1 MKRPLLLLAFSFYLL
16 SSPLQAQHYRVQH
29 LGDEVNTT
37 GSESGAMLMDD
48 SVVLYATTRAASDTK
63 GRLYIVDFSPVLSQ
77 IMQATRSA
85 DGTFSDVRQ
94 NRFGLNVKGKNCGN
108 VAHDA
113 VHDILYFTVQD
124 MGEKSKPQIW
134 WTRRTDGRWS
144 KPRPMDGDVNV
155 KGYASTHPAVGY
167 MPDGK
172 TILYF
177 SSDRPG
183 GLGGLDIWYAVI
195 LSDGKPGRS
204 TNLGTPVNT
213 DSNEVTPFYSIH
225 EGILYFSS
233 NRTGGQG
240 GYDVYASEGAR
251 NTWQLPR
258 NLGKELNSPYND
270 LFFNLFPCH
279 CKCLPMKEDSL
290 SGGGRAESV
299 EACGFL
305 TSNRRGSLF
314 EVDSHCCND
323 LFVWSRLRKPAP
335 QPRPVPQPPAETLL
349 DYLPLSL
356 YFHNDEPDPATLD
369 TVTRLTYTACWKHYT
384 QMRDEYKGAQTSPAD
399 KRKWDSVQWAVD
411 FFFDHE
417 VTGGY
422 NHLLRFLELL
432 NEELRTGK
440 HIVITLDGYA
450 SPLHESQ
457 YNVNLSKRRISSIRN
472 LMKEWNDEALL
483 PYINNGS
490 LRIEEAA
497 HGAPDTD
504 AVAPSDPLRNPKS
517 AKSVYSIEAALDRRV
532 DIIDIKIEN

>member
-1 MKRPLLLLAFSFYLL
+1 MKKLFTLLLFGTTILL
-16 SSPLQAQHYRVQH
+16 LPAQNYRVQH
-29 LGDEVNTT
+29 LGSDVNTT
-37 GSESGAMLMDD
+37 GSETGAVLMDD
-48 SVVLYATTRAASDTK
+48 TVVLYSSTRSSSDTK
-63 GRLYIVDFSPVLSQ
+63 GRLYLVDFSPVLSQ
-77 IMQATRSA
+77 FMQAVRSA
-85 DGTFSDVRQ
+85 DGTFTDVRQ
-94 NRFGLNVKGKNCGN
+94 NRWGLNIKGKNCSN

-113 VHDILYFTVQD
+113 LHDILYFSVQE
-124 MGEKSKPQIW
+124 MGEGSLPQIYYS
-134 WTRRTDGRWS
+134 RRTNGRWS
-144 KPRPMDGDVNV
+144 KPLQMGGDVNL

-177 SSDRPG
+177 CSDRPG

-204 TNLGTPVNT
+204 TNLGAPVNT

-225 EGILYFSS
+225 EGLLYFSS
-233 NRTGGQG
+233 NRPGGQG
-240 GYDVYASEGAR
+240 GYDVYSSEGAR

-258 NLGKELNSPYND
+258 NIGKELNSPYND

-279 CKCLPMKEDSL
+279 CKCVADS
-290 SGGGRAESV
+290 GETV

-305 TSNRRGSLF
+305 TSNRRGSLY
-314 EVDSHCCND
+314 EADSHCCND
-323 LFVWSRLRKPAP
+323 LFVWSRFRKPAP
-335 QPRPVPQPPAETLL
+335 QPRPAQQPPAETLL

-369 TVTRLTYTACWKHYT
+369 TVTRLSYSACWKHYI
-384 QMRDEYKGAQTSPAD
+384 QLRDEYKGAQSNPAD

-417 VTGGY
+417 VTGSY
-422 NHLLRFLELL
+422 NRLLRFLDLL
-432 NEELRTGK
+432 NNELRAGR
-440 HIVITLDGYA
+440 HIVLTLDGYA

-532 DIIDIKIEN
+532 DIIDIKIE

>member
-1 MKRPLLLLAFSFYLL
+1 MAFITILYPF
-16 SSPLQAQHYRVQH
+16 QAQHYRVEH
-29 LGDEVNTT
+29 LGTEVNST
-37 GSESGAMLMDD
+37 GSESCAVLLDD
-48 SVVLYATTRAASDTK
+48 SVVLYSTIIQASAVNK
-63 GRLYIVDFSPVLSQ
+63 SHHYLVDFSPVLSQ
-77 IMQATRSA
+77 LMQATRSA
-85 DGTFSDVRQ
+85 DGTLSDVHP
-94 NRFGLNVKGKNCGN
+94 NRWGLNMKGKNCAN
-108 VAHDA
+108 V
-113 VHDILYFTVQD
+113 VHDPLHDVIYFSVQE
-124 MGEKSKPQIW
+124 MNNKSKPQIY

-144 KPRPMDGDVNV
+144 KPRPMGGDVNV
-155 KGYASTHPAVGY
+155 DGYSSTQPAVGY

-177 SSDRPG
+177 CSDRPG

-204 TNLGTPVNT
+204 TNLGAPVNT
-213 DSNEVTPFYSIH
+213 DSNEVTPFYSTA
-225 EGILYFSS
+225 ENILYFSS

-240 GYDVYASEGAR
+240 GYDVYSSEGAR

-270 LFFNLFPCH
+270 LFFNLYPCS
-279 CKCLPMKEDSL
+279 CKCLPVL
-290 SGGGRAESV
+290 SADDAASSETIV
-299 EACGFL
+299 ACGFL
-305 TSNRRGSLF
+305 TSNRRGSLY
-314 EVDSHCCND
+314 EVDSNCCND
-323 LFVWSRLRKPAP
+323 LYQWSRIYKPVTTPPVRP
-335 QPRPVPQPPAETLL
+335 QPRNETLL
-349 DYLPLSL
+349 DFLPLSL
-356 YFHNDEPDPATLD
+356 YFHNDEPDPATTD
-369 TVTRLTYTACWKHYT
+369 TVTRLSYTACWRHYT
-384 QMRDEYKGAQTSPAD
+384 QMRDEYKGAQSSPAD

-417 VTGGY
+417 VTGNY
-422 NHLLRFLELL
+422 NRLLSFLTLL
-432 NEELRTGK
+432 NDELRSGK
-440 HIVITLDGYA
+440 HITLTLDGYA

-483 PYINNGS
+483 PYLNNGS

-532 DIIDIKIEN
+532 DIISVSSH